1 MKFIK
6 KILNLLGDDEPV
18 LEQVDPNELIAELK
32 DLLRITHNNVRY
44 IRSYSNVLKGMS
56 VTMKGS
62 SAAETRRKRNWA
74 KSKLEWLAYK
84 LKEEQ
89 VMVELYTERLKQY
102 S

>member
-1 MKFIK
+1 MNFIK
-6 KILNLLGDDEPV
+6 RIFNLLGDDEPV
-18 LEQVDPNELIAELK
+18 LERVDHEESIAELK
-32 DLLRITHNNVRY
+32 DLLKISHNNVRY
-44 IRSYSNVLKGMS
+44 IRSYSNVLKSMS

-74 KSKLEWLAYK
+74 KSKLEWLDSK

-89 VMVELYTERLKQY
+89 VMVELYKEQLNQY